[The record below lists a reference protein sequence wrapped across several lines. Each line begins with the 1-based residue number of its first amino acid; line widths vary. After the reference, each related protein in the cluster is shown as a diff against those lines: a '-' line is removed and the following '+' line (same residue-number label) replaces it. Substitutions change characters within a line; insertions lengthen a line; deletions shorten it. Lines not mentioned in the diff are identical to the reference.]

1 MGLHGVQPPQIT
13 PPPPNFKD
21 CFKYKGKEV
30 EKRRK
35 IYES

>member
-1 MGLHGVQPPQIT
+1 MGYNRHTHP

-21 CFKYKGKEV
+21 RFKCKGKEV
-30 EKRRK
+30 EKKRK